1 MTASAGRRGF
11 TLVELLVVTGLIASL
26 LGLVVGGM
34 RSNGSDA
41 SQTRRSAQA
50 LASAF
55 LATQSRAF
63 GSPNGAG
70 VIIDPVGV
78 QGVVVSAALMHPMI
92 TGSITSGMPPADPW
106 ASSTTISLTPDNAD
120 PADVLQGYRIMLGS
134 KVSSGSTA
142 PASPSSPWLAFTP
155 LTSASATVQLRS
167 SVGQTTQNTIWPK
180 NPASYATI
188 ARYPSKSDA
197 IAAMDKA
204 VAIDLGNSGVGTDPT
219 TAFGQL
225 HNKGAVAVT
234 FDRSGVV
241 AEVMQNVLAS
251 GARTVEPQ
259 TAQQPIY
266 FLIAPRADIDNAL
279 VNRLS
284 NPNNVWV
291 TVFPGTG
298 RVAVSANVPQTG
310 TDATALKAARANAT
324 LGIPIG
330 K

>member
-1 MTASAGRRGF
+1 MTASASRKGF

-26 LGLVVGGM
+26 LGLVVVGM

-63 GSPNGAG
+63 GSPTGAG
-70 VIIDPVGV
+70 VIIDPAGV
-78 QGVVVSAALMHPMI
+78 QGVVVSAALMHPLI
-92 TGSITSGMPPADPW
+92 TGSVSGMPPSDPW
-106 ASSTTISLTPDNAD
+106 VSGTTITFAPDNAEVSD
-120 PADVLQGYRIMLGS
+120 LVHGYRIMLS
-134 KVSSGSTA
+134 SNVTSGSTA
-142 PASPSSPWLAFTP
+142 PVSPNSTWLAFTP
-155 LTSASATVQLRS
+155 LTSNSATIQLRS
-167 SVGQTTQNTIWPK
+167 AVGQTTQNTSWPK
-180 NPASYATI
+180 NTAPYASI
-188 ARYPSKSDA
+188 ARYPSLASP
-197 IAAMDKA
+197 IAAMEKSVA
-204 VAIDLGNSGVGTDPT
+204 VDLRNSGVGNDPT
-219 TAFGQL
+219 TSFGQL

-251 GARTVEPQ
+251 GVRSVDPQ
-259 TAQQPIY
+259 PPQQPIY
-266 FLIAPRADIDNAL
+266 FLIAPRADIDNAA
-279 VNRLS
+279 VNVLS

-298 RVAVSANVPQTG
+298 RTAVSANIAQTG
-310 TDATALKAARANAT
+310 TDATALRAARANAT